1 MKVVKTSCCREIAV
15 NLFKGNLE
23 CNGLEF
29 VRHVY
34 WISLVCLSGLYTG
47 SSTPHHSASVELLS
61 STPNLAS
68 ASTTDLPPRQHRL
81 DRDLGSPHHLSPLAA
96 MDSTR
101 EGWVFVDALTRRY
114 PAVQMCHASSDTGCH
129 CKSKNQN
136 CARRVGNK
144 CSKSVHFLI
153 NEWNILWT
161 LCHNPVKLY
170 KTSPGCMA
178 KYVRWGHVMLLTRK
192 MYLFPKTANG

>member
-1 MKVVKTSCCREIAV
+1 MNSKKDSWGHPHWDQKQPALHCEYGRLGLFYPTKLADWMKVVKTSCCHGIEV
-15 NLFKGNLE
+15 NLFKGNIE
-23 CNGLEF
+23 RSAPEF
-29 VRHVY
+29 VRHIY

-101 EGWVFVDALTRRY
+101 EGWVFHECVNMD
-114 PAVQMCHASSDTGCH
+114 VFSC
-129 CKSKNQN
+129 
-136 CARRVGNK
+136 GNVS
-144 CSKSVHFLI
+144 CF
-153 NEWNILWT
+153 
-161 LCHNPVKLY
+161 
-170 KTSPGCMA
+170 
-178 KYVRWGHVMLLTRK
+178 RWQWVSL
-192 MYLFPKTANG
+192 